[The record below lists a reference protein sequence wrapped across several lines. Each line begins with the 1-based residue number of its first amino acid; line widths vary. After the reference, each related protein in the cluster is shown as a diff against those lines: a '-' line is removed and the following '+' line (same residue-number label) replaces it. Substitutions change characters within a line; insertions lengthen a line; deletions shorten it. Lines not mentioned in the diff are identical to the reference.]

1 MSLLAICGEG
11 EEEEKLSGKLRGI
24 EMEKRGEIK
33 SDGKRGGEAKREG
46 IEKAKKINKER
57 ER

>member
-1 MSLLAICGEG
+1 
-11 EEEEKLSGKLRGI
+11 
-24 EMEKRGEIK
+24 MEKRGEIK

-57 ER
+57 ERQGKGEKWQTDRERRENTK